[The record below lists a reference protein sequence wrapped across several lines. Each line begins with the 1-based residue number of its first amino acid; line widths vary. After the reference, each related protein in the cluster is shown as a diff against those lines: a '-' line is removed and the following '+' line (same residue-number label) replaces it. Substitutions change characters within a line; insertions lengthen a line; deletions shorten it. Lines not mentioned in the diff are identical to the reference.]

1 MLCSNCGY
9 DNPREH
15 RYCGMCG
22 TPFPYRALT
31 VPEAQSTLA
40 FSSAPLEVVTQ
51 QPPQVAEPVAPSS
64 AEPSFAA
71 ADELVP
77 AAEVE
82 APEPEAPAS

>member
-31 VPEAQSTLA
+31 VLEAQSTLV
-40 FSSAPLEVVTQ
+40 FSSAPLEVATEPP
-51 QPPQVAEPVAPSS
+51 PPQVAEPVAPQL
-64 AEPSFAA
+64 AEPSLAA
-71 ADELVP
+71 AEELVP
-77 AAEVE
+77 VAEVE
-82 APEPEAPAS
+82 AVEPRAPR